1 MNPLRTQIKFSLED
15 SSAVDQALFMGV
27 FQRWIQQKTLEG
39 QLIDV
44 ADYRHVW
51 EGPGILLIA
60 HDSDYSM
67 ETRDGKLGLLFTRKR
82 QVDPNLLS
90 QLRNSLRL
98 ALTASHLLEQEMVFN
113 PPLKF
118 RANELEIRFPDRLQF
133 PNRPETFELVK
144 DDLTTILNEVY
155 GSDTANFA
163 PVNQDSRLLFTI
175 RVESNSTKSVGDLV
189 SALQTSAS

>member
-15 SSAVDQALFMGV
+15 SSSVDQALFMGV

-51 EGPGILLIA
+51 EGPGILLVA

-82 QVDPNLLS
+82 QVDPDLLA

-98 ALTASHLLEQEMVFN
+98 TLTASYLLEQEKVFN

-118 RANELEIRFPDRLQF
+118 RANEFEIRFPDRLQF
-133 PNRPETFELVK
+133 PNRPETFDLVR
-144 DDLTTILNEVY
+144 DDLATVLNDLY
-155 GSDTANFA
+155 GSDVVSFA

-175 RVESNSTKSVGDLV
+175 KVESSTAKPVGELV
-189 SALQTSAS
+189 SALQPSAS

>member
-15 SSAVDQALFMGV
+15 SSAVDQSLFMGV

-82 QVDPNLLS
+82 QVDPDLLA

-98 ALTASHLLEQEMVFN
+98 ALTASSLLEQEKVFN

-118 RANELEIRFPDRLQF
+118 RANEFEIRFPDRLQF
-133 PNRPETFELVK
+133 PNRPETFDLVK
-144 DDLTTILNEVY
+144 DDLATVLNEVY
-155 GSDTANFA
+155 GSDPVSFA
-163 PVNQDSRLLFTI
+163 PVDQDSRLLFTI
-175 RVESNSTKSVGDLV
+175 KVESSTGKTVGELV
-189 SALQTSAS
+189 LALQANAG

>member
-15 SSAVDQALFMGV
+15 SSTVDQSLFMGV

-82 QVDPNLLS
+82 QVDPDLLS

-98 ALTASHLLEQEMVFN
+98 ALTASHLLEQETVFK
-113 PPLKF
+113 PALKF
-118 RANELEIRFPDRLQF
+118 RANEFEIRFPDRLQF
-133 PNRPETFELVK
+133 PNRPETFEFVK
-144 DDLTTILNEVY
+144 DDLTTVLNEVY
-155 GSDTANFA
+155 GSDTTNFA
-163 PVNQDSRLLFTI
+163 SVNQDSRLLFTI
-175 RVESNSTKSVGDLV
+175 RVESSSTKSVGDLV
-189 SALQTSAS
+189 SALQTSAG